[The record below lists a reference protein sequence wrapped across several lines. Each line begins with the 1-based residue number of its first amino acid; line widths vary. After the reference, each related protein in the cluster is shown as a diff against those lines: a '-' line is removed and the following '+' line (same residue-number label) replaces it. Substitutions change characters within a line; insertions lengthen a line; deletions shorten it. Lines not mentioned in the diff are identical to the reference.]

1 MLLLPSNPAPASPP
15 PPPCSPAPG
24 NLLSQ
29 SREELQNSERGRT
42 APGQWPNTV
51 LEAGKT
57 HLLLPSHISRW
68 GGEEGTELPRSQ
80 RRVGCGG
87 IIPAPATGADVTANY
102 SIPRPSPPPKLYL
115 REGKNNS
122 WRGRSWNE
130 PKDSSSIPKTRTNQ
144 GRNPLPATR
153 GRGLSPI
160 WGSGHS
166 PLGAG
171 ASALRAAA
179 VPGHLHPGS
188 GVAAGTGGGNRS
200 RAALV
205 LPPRCEPALAL
216 PASCLSRARQVNGPS
231 R

>member
-1 MLLLPSNPAPASPP
+1 MCCCCRQIPLPLPPRRLRAPPLRGTSFPRPVRSCRAASGAEPP
-15 PPPCSPAPG
+15 RDS
-24 NLLSQ
+24 
-29 SREELQNSERGRT
+29 
-42 APGQWPNTV
+42 GQTRCWRQEKPISF
-51 LEAGKT
+51 
-57 HLLLPSHISRW
+57 SHPTSLT
-68 GGEEGTELPRSQ
+68 GTGEEGTELPRSQ

-130 PKDSSSIPKTRTNQ
+130 PKDSSSISKTCTNRDRT
-144 GRNPLPATR
+144 PLPATR
-153 GRGLSPI
+153 GRGLSPV

-171 ASALRAAA
+171 GTALRAAA

-188 GVAAGTGGGNRS
+188 GVAAGTGAGNRS
-200 RAALV
+200 RAVLV
-205 LPPRCEPALAL
+205 LPPRAAAGNRPWRS
-216 PASCLSRARQVNGPS
+216 PRAV
-231 R
+231 